1 MRTTVCKTF
10 KFSASHFLEDDPGMC
25 QRLHGH
31 TYTGEVEVGGEPDA
45 SGIVVHFDDL
55 KASLASLLE
64 AVDHRHLGPTLR
76 TLEGNTSGEPDRERV
91 IPAALPIDYQPPT
104 VENITRFCFDRL
116 RLSLEASSPRAEVR
130 RVTVFEGP
138 GASATVTP

>member
-1 MRTTVCKTF
+1 MRTTVSKSF

-55 KASLASLLE
+55 KASIDSLLD
-64 AVDHRHLGPTLR
+64 ALDHRHLGPTIW
-76 TLEGNTSGEPDRERV
+76 TIEGNTRTPVEEARA
-91 IPAALPIDYQPPT
+91 IPAALPEEYQPPT
-104 VENITRFCFDRL
+104 VENITRFAFDRL
-116 RLSLEASSPRAEVR
+116 RRSLEASSPRAEVR
-130 RVTVFEGP
+130 RVTIFEGP

>member
-45 SGIVVHFDDL
+45 GGIVVHFDDL
-55 KASLASLLE
+55 KASIDTLMEVL
-64 AVDHRHLGPTLR
+64 DHRHLGPTLFI
-76 TLEGNTSGEPDRERV
+76 LEGNTRGERHERV
-91 IPAALPIDYQPPT
+91 TAAALPVDYQPPT